1 MRLTSFTDYSLRV
14 LMYLGLKRDELATI
28 SEISERYAVSRNHLM
43 KVVYEL
49 NRHGYIE
56 TIRGKKGGMR
66 LRLEPEAINLGDV
79 VRHTESDMTLV
90 ECFGPDNACC
100 LTPSCALSGALNEA
114 LQAFLGVLDRYTLD
128 DLLEPRRELATI
140 LWMDPPKRGSRK
152 PPAGTN

>member
-28 SEISERYAVSRNHLM
+28 SEISQRYGISRNHLM

-49 NRHGYIE
+49 SRDGYIE

-79 VRHTESDMTLV
+79 VRHTESDMNLV
-90 ECFGPDNACC
+90 ECFGSGNTCC
-100 LTPSCALSGALNEA
+100 LTPSCSLSGALNEA
-114 LQAFLGVLDRYTLD
+114 LQAFLGVLDRYTLA
-128 DLLEPRRELATI
+128 DLLEPRRELAAI
-140 LWMDPPKRGSRK
+140 LWMDPPKRGSPT
-152 PPAGTN
+152 PPAGTS

>member
-28 SEISERYAVSRNHLM
+28 SEISERYGVSRNHIM

-56 TIRGKKGGMR
+56 TIRGKNGGMR
-66 LRLEPEAINLGDV
+66 LQLEPETINLGDV

-90 ECFGPDNACC
+90 ECFGPDNTCC
-100 LTPSCALSGALNEA
+100 LTPSCALRRALNEA
-114 LQAFLGVLDRYTLD
+114 LQAFLDVLDGYTLA
-128 DLLEPRRELATI
+128 DLLKPKRELATL
-140 LWMDPPKRGSRK
+140 LWMDPPKRGSSDR
-152 PPAGTN
+152 PRR